1 MGTMTGAT
9 MTTEVRYNLGNR
21 QSGGG
26 GPTDAQILRYIN
38 WAYNHVARPTIYR
51 HRELQATQTV
61 TLADGTAGYT
71 LTTVPMAIF
80 DVRNSTDEYKLD
92 PKAIR
97 DIDDRPSTSGQ
108 PRWYAVWGNTIQTSP
123 TCGSADDGDTLTIRY
138 WQAPTAITTGAT
150 ALRYEWDEVI
160 VAGATWRGWIGLAEY
175 ERAMGA
181 REHFGVLIQE
191 VVDILKIEGEDT
203 GNVWEVEVGS
213 YQRGD
218 G

>member
-1 MGTMTGAT
+1 MGTMTGTT

-51 HRELQATQTV
+51 HRELQTTQTN
-61 TLADGTAGYT
+61 TLVETTAGYT
-71 LTTVPMAIF
+71 LGTVPMAIF
-80 DVRNSTDEYKLD
+80 SVYNSTSEYKLS
-92 PKAIR
+92 PR
-97 DIDDRPSTSGQ
+97 DIRVLDNTPSTAGRPSY
-108 PRWYAVWGNTIQTSP
+108 YAVWGNTLQTSP
-123 TCGSADDGDTLTIRY
+123 TCGEDNDGDTLTTRY
-138 WQAPTAITTGAT
+138 WQAPTAITTGTT
-150 ALRYEWDEVI
+150 ALRYEWDEVV

-191 VVDILKIEGEDT
+191 VQDIMKIEGEDT